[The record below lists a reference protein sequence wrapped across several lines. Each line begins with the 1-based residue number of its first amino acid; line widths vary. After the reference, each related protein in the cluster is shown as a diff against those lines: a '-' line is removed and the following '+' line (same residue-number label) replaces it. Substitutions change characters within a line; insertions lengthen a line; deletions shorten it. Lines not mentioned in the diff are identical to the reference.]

1 MVELEALV
9 VPAIVATVAEGGL
22 VVVATAAVEGVLA
35 FDEVLVVGVVVAT
48 AAVVGV
54 LAFDE
59 VLVVGAAVPATVPLE
74 TTPQMVQF
82 LT

>member
-1 MVELEALV
+1 VFLGPVVELEALEA
-9 VPAIVATVAEGGL
+9 PAIVAKVAEGGL
-22 VVVATAAVEGVLA
+22 
-35 FDEVLVVGVVVAT
+35 VVVAT

-59 VLVVGAAVPATVPLE
+59 VLVVGAVVVATVPLE
-74 TTPQMVQF
+74 TTPQVVQF